1 MFVGYCLKEWVVHSG
16 ATRRSCF
23 VRVWGSGWG
32 RGEER
37 REAETKES
45 VSRMKKGHRIWIPQF
60 QVRVPELSEATALPA
75 LMFDI
80 TVFLI

>member
-1 MFVGYCLKEWVVHSG
+1 MGCALRCYEAVMFRQGLGKWVGE
-16 ATRRSCF
+16 R
-23 VRVWGSGWG
+23 

-37 REAETKES
+37 RETETKES

-80 TVFLI
+80 TVFLT